1 MQNILNNVPKGSN
14 MTEQISNAATRSV
27 ISADLKIDGNLTTT
41 GEIEISGKVIGEL
54 GASVMTLR
62 PTSEIEGQIVAEEL
76 IVDGTVKGTAT
87 ANSIS
92 VGTTGVVQ
100 GSLTCEIIEISA
112 GARIDGNITYAG
124 GERPKR

>member
-1 MQNILNNVPKGSN
+1 
-14 MTEQISNAATRSV
+14 MTEQVSNAATRSV

-41 GEIEISGKVIGEL
+41 GEIEISGKVVGEL

-62 PTSEIEGQIVAEEL
+62 PTSEIEGQIVAGEL

-92 VGTTGVVQ
+92 IGTTGIVQ
-100 GSLTCEIIEISA
+100 GGLTCEIIEISA

>member
-1 MQNILNNVPKGSN
+1 MRNSLNNVPKGSN